1 MPSFK
6 LYKGNDDFFDG
17 YTAVTYDG
25 ISRVHECVAAT
36 GYQREIICGQ
46 PDRLP
51 LMGKR
56 ESPGHLSAEFRR
68 GIDTNTL
75 AASLGNHTFRWA
87 SFAFALNISVIGCQ
101 PNLIAVI
108 QQLADHRGK
117 KSCMAP
123 LLDLVVH
130 PGRAE
135 LHAVHDL
142 VHLVHDQPHHLGL
155 PGVDCGVEDARSIA
169 VAKASLVSDIQPGQT
184 MAFPELFPEFL
195 FAVGRVDG

>member
-1 MPSFK
+1 
-6 LYKGNDDFFDG
+6 
-17 YTAVTYDG
+17 VTYDG

-36 GYQREIICGQ
+36 GHQGEIICGQ

-51 LMGKR
+51 LVGKR
-56 ESPGHLSAEFRR
+56 EGPSHLSAKFRR

-75 AASLGNHTFRWA
+75 AASFGNHPFRWA
-87 SFAFALNISVIGCQ
+87 AFTFALDVPVIGRQ
-101 PNLIAVI
+101 PDLIAVI

-130 PGRAE
+130 PGRTE

-142 VHLVHDQPHHLGL
+142 VDLVHDQPHHLGL

-169 VAKASLVSDIQPGQT
+169 VAKASLVSDIEP
-184 MAFPELFPEFL
+184 
-195 FAVGRVDG
+195 